1 MALSYDPV
9 TGLVKQKQKLKLPG
23 FTGDPGSFTTMRAA
37 DPGADGM
44 GSMPA
49 ADGRGTIRI
58 PGYMPDYK
66 SLIANDPVFSQ
77 LKQDLAAQGIQDAGG
92 RAAAV
97 QRALIQFGQV
107 PDFNAT
113 GLNGLNPEWLN
124 QDVTDQT
131 RQLASQNTE
140 SGMSVTARQ
149 ASQFDKNLRAIKN
162 ALAARGALRSGETGY
177 QLGEAQKQYDTQRY
191 DSTQELLDYIA
202 GAQQGFTAAER
213 ARQAQAAQ
221 AAESAAGRQIEL
233 NPPSGGQELTPDPSV
248 PDGYRNGRGEL
259 VNADGSVYSR
269 RPAPNVGSGLP
280 DPSAGEGNKS
290 GQTYIDP
297 DTGIQR
303 GGGVSDNGPGTAA
316 QGMAVSLNTRAQGM
330 KLNPVMNSMFQQ
342 LMAAGA
348 YGDAAK
354 LLDIVANG
362 S

>member
-92 RAAAV
+92 RASAV

-259 VNADGSVYSR
+259 VNADGTPYAAKP
-269 RPAPNVGSGLP
+269 PADPTSGLP
-280 DPSAGEGNKS
+280 DPSVSADPAR
-290 GQTYIDP
+290 QTYIDP

-303 GGGVSDNGPGTAA
+303 GGNTQNTDSDYNRFLDVIRRGQDTDPFAPGYNP
-316 QGMAVSLNTRAQGM
+316 GKSSVIKNMEEYYRAW
-330 KLNPVMNSMFQQ
+330 V
-342 LMAAGA
+342 AAGRP
-348 YGDAAK
+348 G
-354 LLDIVANG
+354 VF
-362 S
+362 